1 MEYSSDQIIRYLR
14 LPGWREVYIFL
25 DVTLLQVEVRSLDK
39 SATASHT
46 FPTVDL
52 VTAMEYSPVGRYLA
66 TVESRDQLIFVRV
79 YLNWWC
85 PEAAA
90 QPMRARVP
98 GLTPSLQVGNSKEV
112 LLYHNS
118 QGRNLLGNG

>member
-1 MEYSSDQIIRYLR
+1 MKEGHCISSYF
-14 LPGWREVYIFL
+14 W
-25 DVTLLQVEVRSLDK
+25 TSQVEVRSLDE
-39 SATASHT
+39 SPATSHT

-52 VTAMEYSPVGRYLA
+52 VTAMEHSPVGRYLA
-66 TVESRDQLIFVRV
+66 TLESRDQLTFVRV

-98 GLTPSLQVGNSKEV
+98 GLTPSLQVIAS
-112 LLYHNS
+112 
-118 QGRNLLGNG
+118 LGSLVFSTAKRAHRITPYRDLHPNPSTY

>member
-1 MEYSSDQIIRYLR
+1 MEYSSDQILWYLR
-14 LPGWREVYIFL
+14 LAGWCEVYIFL
-25 DVTLLQVEVRSLDK
+25 DVTLLQVEVRSLDE

-52 VTAMEYSPVGRYLA
+52 VTAMKYSPVGRYLA
-66 TVESRDQLIFVRV
+66 TLESRDQLTFVRV

-98 GLTPSLQVGNSKEV
+98 GLTPSLQVSNLQKV
-112 LLYHNS
+112 LFFYIS
-118 QGRNLLGNG
+118 

>member
-1 MEYSSDQIIRYLR
+1 MSASWRSCYIYLD
-14 LPGWREVYIFL
+14 F
-25 DVTLLQVEVRSLDK
+25 TLLQVEVRSLDK
-39 SATASHT
+39 SAIASHT

-66 TVESRDQLIFVRV
+66 TLESRDQLTFVRV

-98 GLTPSLQVGNSKEV
+98 GLTPSLQVDN
-112 LLYHNS
+112 
-118 QGRNLLGNG
+118 